1 MDLSVS
7 PDWDTRLCYLVVLLC
22 GLVSARIQLY
32 KRFVEAKI
40 SGAWLVPNT
49 WLVFGI
55 YVFIPIALFWLMD
68 RTSALTDTSL
78 FAALL
83 IGLAYPA
90 ILAGGFGGMRCDCI
104 HQRRRQA
111 VIRLELEFF
120 KSRAD
125 RTHVFRFCAGLDDG
139 RDEGGELRR
148 RPA

>member
-90 ILAGGFGGMRCDCI
+90 ILAGGFGG
-104 HQRRRQA
+104 
-111 VIRLELEFF
+111 IRAPGGIEGVF
-120 KSRAD
+120 KPI
-125 RTHVFRFCAGLDDG
+125 
-139 RDEGGELRR
+139 E
-148 RPA
+148 